1 MRSRVLTGRRLRL
14 RPWTAE
20 DAAAA
25 MEIFGDA
32 QVALWLTPAMSRV
45 PDAAAMRSL
54 LEAWRAEDERM
65 VPPLGRWAVELLDD
79 GDRAEGLTSSLVGA
93 VALLP
98 LPPEAEDAE
107 IAWQTNPSYQ
117 GRGYASEAGELLI
130 RWAFE
135 AGLPEVFAV
144 TRPDNKAGVRVA
156 ERLGMDWVGQTE
168 KYYGRTLSVYRL
180 RPADL
185 PPSPA
190 EHQERTR

>member
-1 MRSRVLTGRRLRL
+1 MKSTVLTGSRLRL

-20 DAAAA
+20 DADAA

-45 PDAAAMRSL
+45 PDVAAMRSL
-54 LEAWRAEDERM
+54 LEAWLAEDERM
-65 VPPLGRWAVELLDD
+65 VPPLGRWAVELRDEA
-79 GDRAEGLTSSLVGA
+79 DRAEGLQSTLVGA

-130 RWAFE
+130 RWAFD

-144 TRPDNKAGVRVA
+144 TRPDNQAGVRVA
-156 ERLGMDWVGQTE
+156 ERIGMEWVGQTE

-185 PPSPA
+185 PK
-190 EHQERTR
+190 ERP